1 MLLFLAAGGEE
12 VTMVIEQ
19 HLQRLEKFDIHPW
32 SGRGTSAW
40 ISGPGIH
47 SGITSRVRFHCDPL
61 APVRLRVGKTE
72 IPLTTDFVKDT
83 YLATRIGVEDVTV
96 STVEHLL
103 AALYVLNHWTGFVI
117 EVQGDEIPILD
128 GSALGWYH
136 MLRRVAPE
144 PMPTPI
150 TPSREAVAEV
160 REGYVGLE
168 PALPDEPLR
177 ITVKIG
183 FPHPSIGMQ
192 AWTGLRTDCHNLLD
206 ARTFGFNHLLDRLIV
221 SGRGMGFD
229 GENAVV
235 FDDVGTNL
243 SLRGK
248 DEPVRHK
255 ALDLLGDLY
264 LIGKPL
270 HAHVVAESA
279 SHEAHVKFANLIRHG

>member
-1 MLLFLAAGGEE
+1 
-12 VTMVIEQ
+12 MVIEQ
-19 HLQRLEKFDIHPW
+19 HLERLKKFDILPW

-40 ISGPGIH
+40 VSGPGIH
-47 SGITSRVRFHCDPL
+47 MGATSRVRFHLTPL
-61 APVRLRVGKTE
+61 EPVRLRVGNTE
-72 IPLTTDFVKDT
+72 IPLVTENVIDT
-83 YLATRIGVEDVTV
+83 YLATKVGAGNVTV

-103 AALYVLNHWTGFVI
+103 AALYILNHWTGFII

-136 MLRRVAPE
+136 LLRNVAPD
-144 PMPTPI
+144 PMPTPVS
-150 TPSREAVAEV
+150 PSREAVAEV

-168 PALPDEPLR
+168 PASPEEPLR

-192 AWTGLRTDCHNLLD
+192 QWTGVRGDWHNLLD
-206 ARTFGFNHLLDRLIV
+206 ARTFGFQHMLDRLFTQ
-221 SGRGMGFD
+221 GRGMGFN

-235 FDDVGTNL
+235 FEDEGTNIT
-243 SLRGK
+243 LRGK